1 MSVFRTI
8 YKKITEHDKE
18 MIHHESWKSIYFGV
32 ERSKVKV
39 TSHENIVGVGFCT
52 LVSAGVFYRVRQKL

>member
-1 MSVFRTI
+1 
-8 YKKITEHDKE
+8 